1 MRQLKIDQKFT
12 ARDSLSLER
21 YLAEVSKIPLLSP
34 EEEIELAAKI
44 KEGDQDALERL
55 TRANLRFVI
64 SVAKQYQNQGL
75 SLSDLIN
82 EGNIGLMRAAKRF
95 DASKGFK
102 FITYAVWWIR
112 QSILKAIVEYSRIVR
127 FPSNKIAAYN
137 KLMQEYNSFLQE
149 NKRKPSICELVD
161 ITGLPYEQIVVLL
174 SIKKKHLS
182 FDSPVSREDEDATML
197 DLYVQDNPIETDDEL
212 IKDSIRDEIIRSL
225 SVLSNREKEILKLY
239 YGLDVKKCLS
249 LNEIADRFSLSK
261 ERVRQIRERA
271 LRKMRRTYKKNHLV
285 S

>member
-21 YLAEVSKIPLLSP
+21 YLSEVSKIPLLAP
-34 EEEIELAAKI
+34 EEEIELAALI
-44 KEGDQDALERL
+44 KEGDQDALEKL

-82 EGNIGLMRAAKRF
+82 EGNIGLIRAAKRF

-127 FPSNKIAAYN
+127 FPSNKVAASN
-137 KLMQEYNSFLQE
+137 KLVQVYNSFLQE
-149 NKRKPSICELVD
+149 NKRKPSICELAD
-161 ITGLPYEQIVVLL
+161 IMGVSYEQIMLLL
-174 SIKKKHLS
+174 SVKNKHVS
-182 FDSPVSREDEDATML
+182 FDSPVSKDSEDTTML
-197 DLYVQDNPIETDDEL
+197 DLYVQENPIETDKDL
-212 IKDSIRDEIIRSL
+212 IKDSIREEIIRSL
-225 SVLSNREKEILKLY
+225 SVLSNREKEVLKLH
-239 YGLDVKKCLS
+239 YGLNGKKCLT

-271 LRKMRRTYKKNHLV
+271 LRKMRRTYKKNRLV
-285 S
+285 I

>member
-12 ARDSLSLER
+12 SRDSLSLER
-21 YLAEVSKIPLLSP
+21 YLSEVSKIPLLSP
-34 EEEIELAAKI
+34 DEEAELAALI
-44 KEGDQDALERL
+44 REGDQDALEKL

-82 EGNIGLMRAAKRF
+82 EGNIGLIRAARRF
-95 DASKGFK
+95 DESRGFK
-102 FITYAVWWIR
+102 FISYAVWWIR

-127 FPSNKIAAYN
+127 FPSNKVAAYN
-137 KLMQEYNSFLQE
+137 KLAQVYNSFFQE
-149 NKRKPSICELVD
+149 HKRKPSVDELAD
-161 ITGLPYEQIVVLL
+161 ITGLPYEQIIVLL
-174 SIKKKHLS
+174 RVSNRHLS
-182 FDSPVSREDEDATML
+182 FDSPVSKADDDTTML
-197 DLYVQDNPIETDDEL
+197 DLYVQENPIETDDDL
-212 IKDSIRDEIIRSL
+212 IKDSIREEIVRSL
-225 SVLSNREKEILKLY
+225 SVLSNREKEVLKLH
-239 YGLDVKKCLS
+239 YGLNGEKSLS

-271 LRKMRRTYKKNHLV
+271 LRKMRRSYKKNSLV